1 MHQHLKSILRCIFDE
16 KGAKKEFKWQPKGS
30 PNGAKVV
37 PRSVK
42 DENGEHAKSAV
53 GYCKNQC
60 LEPCRAAHL
69 GSKCD
74 KKCLRIEVEIES
86 DLKVDLGAKMEPK
99 LSPKGSQ
106 MGTKSEKNRSR
117 IVFKIEV
124 DL

>member
-1 MHQHLKSILRCIFDE
+1 MHQNLKSILRYIFNE
-16 KGAKKEFKWQPKGS
+16 KGGKKEPKWERKGS

-37 PRSVK
+37 PRGVK

-74 KKCLRIEVEIES
+74 KKCHRIEVEIES
-86 DLKVDLGAKMEPK
+86 DLKVDFGAKIEPK
-99 LSPKGSQ
+99 
-106 MGTKSEKNRSR
+106 
-117 IVFKIEV
+117 
-124 DL
+124 